1 MKSRRSKLRII
12 VDILQVIKEEGG
24 AKITQILYGAN
35 LSYDRLIKYI
45 DELKTLQ
52 LIREKKVNGNKYY
65 LTDKGVKFLEEFKK
79 IKRFAEAFGIE
90 I

>member
-1 MKSRRSKLRII
+1 MKARRSKLRIV
-12 VDILQVIKEEGG
+12 VDILEVIKEEGG

-45 DELKTLQ
+45 DELKALQ
-52 LIREKKVNGNKYY
+52 LIEERRVNGVKYY

-79 IKRFAEAFGIE
+79 IERFAEAFGINL
-90 I
+90 